1 MEHVRQPDDSGSC
14 SATKKLCN
22 DLCDG
27 LREFAVQV
35 HRLGYSS
42 STGKWRERECQALC
56 EGMLVAV
63 MHAEA
68 RMADAEST
76 APAAE

>member
-1 MEHVRQPDDSGSC
+1 M
-14 SATKKLCN
+14 TKLCN
-22 DLCDG
+22 DLCDD

-42 STGKWRERECQALC
+42 ATGKWRERECQDIC
-56 EGMLVAV
+56 ECMLVAV

-68 RMADAEST
+68 RMAGAKST